1 MDSQSISSR
10 GYELKEEIGAGG
22 FGVVYRATQPAVG
35 RDVAIKVVL
44 PEIAQDPLFAQLF
57 EQEARV
63 AAQLEHP
70 NIVPLYDYWQD
81 EERAY
86 LVMRWLQGGNLSE
99 LLEKGPLDTETAVRL
114 VTQIASA
121 LEAAHKRGVI
131 HRDIKP
137 SNILLDEEVNA
148 YLGDFGI
155 AKHVVG
161 KTIGAPTGTIIGSP
175 AYMSPEQ
182 ITGDEVT
189 ALSDLYSLGLMLF
202 EMICGETPF
211 GDADT
216 VTMLYNQLN
225 EPLPLACQRNPE
237 LPAEVDRVIQ
247 QATNKQP
254 SLRFQDATSLSLA
267 FDYALQ
273 PGDSFP
279 VIEEEHFLHNLPA
292 QTTPFIGREDEVA
305 ALREYLDD
313 PQTRLLTIS
322 GPGGMGKTRLALATA
337 ETQVGQFEH
346 GVFFVPL
353 APVEAA
359 EDVALA
365 IGRAIDFS
373 FPGGSEPVR
382 ELVNYLQRR
391 SMLLV
396 LDNFEHLIE
405 AAPVVTEIIRAAP
418 LLRIIVT
425 TRQRLH
431 LQDEQIFPLQGLS
444 FPSWET
450 PEDAAEYE
458 SVQLFTQSALRV
470 RPDFTLS
477 QVDLAPLTRICRL
490 AQGMPLAI
498 LLAAGWIE
506 LLSPAEIADE
516 LAHNLDILETDMQD
530 LPARQ
535 RSMRAVF
542 NYTWEL
548 LNRKERELLKK
559 LSVFRGGCSVS
570 AAREITGASLSIL
583 RSLVNKS
590 LLQATSGNRYEVH
603 ELLRQF
609 AAGMLADDPDE
620 ESRVRDAHGAYYL
633 TAVAQREEALFSR
646 LFFDTLDE
654 IEADLDNVR
663 AAWRWAVENRQ
674 PDLLER
680 AIICLFNYHKWQKN
694 VQFLI
699 KDSQLVVDQFSD
711 SKIAHERLVLAWA
724 LLFQGWDLS
733 NREDRALVER
743 GLATLNELTPD
754 LSDTSAATAFGF
766 SRLGQIE
773 SMSDIDISR
782 DLLGKSLALYEKNGD
797 RRGEA
802 TVLLILSNIAGH
814 HADFSEQ
821 ERLARASHAIRLEF
835 GNPLEQ
841 AESLRI
847 IANSLATQGND
858 EECLKIGRKLEAI
871 AGTMQ
876 DHHAVAVLGM
886 LPSVY
891 RQIGLYE
898 EAYRHYGDV
907 VAAHVDIG
915 DQSMVLSAS
924 FWQAWVGLHL
934 GNYRQFLSIAADQKD
949 VYSTRYYLGHL
960 ERGSAAAHLGLG
972 KPEDALEKSR
982 LAVDSFRL
990 GGLLPKLSRS
1000 QAALALVLRALGD
1013 MDSACDQ
1020 LAEAI
1025 RLAIEMKSPP
1035 VLCYSL
1041 TTSALLLADR
1051 GDNEQAVAVYTL
1063 ALQNPIVANSQW
1075 FYDVAGKEIEA
1086 IAESLPSAGA
1096 EAAKARGAELDLW
1109 ETAEEL
1115 FENFQSTPGVGQS
1128 RTGF

>member
-1 MDSQSISSR
+1 MNSRSVNSR

-44 PEIAQDPLFAQLF
+44 PEIAQDPLFGQLF

-86 LVMRWLQGGNLSE
+86 LVMRWLQGGNLRE

-155 AKHVVG
+155 AKHAVG
-161 KTIGAPTGTIIGSP
+161 KTIGVLPGAIVGSP

-189 ALSDLYSLGLMLF
+189 TQSDIYSLGLILF

-211 GDADT
+211 GDVDT
-216 VTMLYNQLN
+216 VTLLYNQLN
-225 EPLPLACQRNPE
+225 DPLPLVCQKNPE
-237 LPAEVDRVIQ
+237 LPAEVDSVIQ

-254 SLRFQDATSLSLA
+254 SLRFQDALSLSLA
-267 FDYALQ
+267 FDYALL

-279 VIEEEHFLHNLPA
+279 VIEEEHYFHNLPA
-292 QTTPFIGREDEVA
+292 QSTPFIGREDEVA
-305 ALREYLDD
+305 ALKEYLDD

-365 IGRAIDFS
+365 IGRAINFS
-373 FPGGSEPVR
+373 FPGGSDPVR
-382 ELVNYLQRR
+382 ELANYLQRR

-405 AAPVVTEIIRAAP
+405 AAPVVTEMIRVAP
-418 LLRIIVT
+418 GLRIIVT
-425 TRQRLH
+425 TRQRLQ
-431 LQDEQIFPLQGLS
+431 LQDEQLFPLQGLS

-458 SVQLFTQSALRV
+458 AVQLFTQSARRV
-470 RPDFTLS
+470 RPDYKLA
-477 QVDLAPLTRICRL
+477 QMDLAPLTRICRIT
-490 AQGMPLAI
+490 QGMPLAI

-516 LAHNLDILETDMQD
+516 LAHNLDILETGLQD

-548 LNRKERELLKK
+548 LNQQEREHLKK
-559 LSVFRGGCSVS
+559 LSVFRAGCSVS
-570 AAREITGASLSIL
+570 AAREITGASLPVL

-590 LLQATSGNRYEVH
+590 LLQATSGDRYEVH

-609 AAGMLADDPDE
+609 AAGKLAESPDE
-620 ESRVRDAHGAYYL
+620 ETQILDAHCAYYL
-633 TAVAQREEALFSR
+633 TAVAQREEALFSHR
-646 LFFDTLDE
+646 FFKTLDE
-654 IEADLDNVR
+654 IESDLDNVR
-663 AAWRWAVENRQ
+663 AAWHWAVENSQ
-674 PDLLER
+674 ADLLER

-711 SKIAHERLVLAWA
+711 SKIARERLVLAWA
-724 LLFQGWDLS
+724 LFFQGWDLS

-743 GLATLNELTPD
+743 GLATLRELTPD
-754 LSDTSAATAFGF
+754 LSDTSAATAFGL

-773 SMSDIDISR
+773 SMSDTDRSR
-782 DLLGKSLALYEKNGD
+782 DLLGESLALYEKQGD
-797 RRGEA
+797 RHGEA
-802 TVLLILSNIAGH
+802 SVLLSLSNIAGH
-814 HADFSEQ
+814 NADFSEQ
-821 ERLARASHAIRLEF
+821 ERLARASHTIRLEF

-847 IANSLATQGND
+847 IANSLATQGNY
-858 EECLKIGRKLEAI
+858 EECLRIGRQLEAI

-876 DHHAVAVLGM
+876 DHHAGAVLGM
-886 LPSVY
+886 LPPVY
-891 RQIGLYE
+891 RQIGLYK

-907 VAAHVDIG
+907 VAAHEDIG
-915 DQSMVLSAS
+915 DHAMVLSAS
-924 FWQAWVGLHL
+924 LWQAWVGLHL

-960 ERGSAAAHLGLG
+960 EQGSAAAHLGLG
-972 KPEDALEKSR
+972 KHEDALEKSL

-1000 QAALALVLRALGD
+1000 QATLALVLRAMGD
-1013 MDSACDQ
+1013 VDSARDQ

-1041 TTSALLLADR
+1041 TASALILADS
-1051 GDNEQAVAVYTL
+1051 GEYEQAVAIYSL

-1086 IAESLPSAGA
+1086 IAESLPPADA
-1096 EAAKARGAELDLW
+1096 EAARAQGTVMDLW
-1109 ETAEEL
+1109 ETANEL
-1115 FENFQSTPGVGQS
+1115 LNEFQTTS
-1128 RTGF
+1128 RPN